1 MNITNASNLT
11 IEQNLS
17 IMLNLTDIIPEIK
30 PVLDQIQALDNLLN
44 GFITNSWLVGFCR
57 LLNRAIYSCLCV
69 LQRIL
74 SSLLSRR
81 PSLPTSSTSLTSVQI
96 PNTTIND
103 TVINN
108 TVITTQNLTQVAQN
122 VEAVNHT
129 LIEAQRYMN
138 SMMT

>member
-81 PSLPTSSTSLTSVQI
+81 PSPSLPTSVQI

-108 TVITTQNLTQVAQN
+108 TVITQN
-122 VEAVNHT
+122 VEAVNQT